1 MRDLST
7 IASILRARREELLQ
21 RVDVLEMAVRHHDE
35 ALDDD
40 FAEQAVQRQNDEV
53 LNALDE
59 SSIAELGRINEALR
73 RLDEGHFGICVAC
86 GSEIPLAR
94 LQVIPFA
101 ERCIDCAELDDDH

>member
-7 IASILRARREELLQ
+7 IAASLRVRRAELLQ
-21 RVDVLEMAVRHHDE
+21 RVNVLEMAVRHDQE

-53 LNALDE
+53 LSALDE
-59 SSIAELGRINEALR
+59 NCVAELRRINEALR

-86 GSEIPLAR
+86 NNEIPIER
-94 LQVIPFA
+94 LEVLPFA
-101 ERCIDCAELDDDH
+101 ERCIDCAELDD